1 MKRRLFSVMLMAV
14 LLLLLAVVAA
24 EASVI
29 PGPGDGGTAPTAQ
42 FDPLAA
48 PADATGCTATGSGWY
63 GPGQTVS
70 TNTGDHL
77 AVVISVNIPQG
88 NTTPIPTFCTDLVT
102 SIGPGSCFQAA
113 GPTSCPISWLLNNG
127 YGPAS
132 NLTNAEA
139 AARQAAVWYFSDGL
153 TVTPSDPVY
162 ARTQQIIAAVPNP
175 CSLPAVAPIVTLTP
189 PSATN
194 QLPGGEQHT
203 VTVNVTLDGNPLA
216 GQVVNLTTTF
226 GTLNVSS
233 VTTDATGAATFTVT
247 SNASRYGDHHCKPIL
262 RVASRHP
269 FYRPAG
275 SPRPASAGVGH
286 AADGQCHG
294 NRHQDLG
301 NRLDRGTQVP

>member
-29 PGPGDGGTAPTAQ
+29 PGAGDEGTAPTG
-42 FDPLAA
+42 FEPPAA

-139 AARQAAVWYFSDGL
+139 AARQAAVWYLLGQPDG
-153 TVTPSDPVY
+153 DP
-162 ARTQQIIAAVPNP
+162 
-175 CSLPAVAPIVTLTP
+175 
-189 PSATN
+189 
-194 QLPGGEQHT
+194 
-203 VTVNVTLDGNPLA
+203 
-216 GQVVNLTTTF
+216 
-226 GTLNVSS
+226 
-233 VTTDATGAATFTVT
+233 
-247 SNASRYGDHHCKPIL
+247 
-262 RVASRHP
+262 
-269 FYRPAG
+269 
-275 SPRPASAGVGH
+275 
-286 AADGQCHG
+286 
-294 NRHQDLG
+294 
-301 NRLDRGTQVP
+301 